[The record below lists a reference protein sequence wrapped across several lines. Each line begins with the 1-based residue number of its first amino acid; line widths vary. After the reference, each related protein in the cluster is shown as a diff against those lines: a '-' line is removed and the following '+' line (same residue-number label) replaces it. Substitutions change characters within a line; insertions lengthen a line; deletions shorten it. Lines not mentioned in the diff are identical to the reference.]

1 MLGQAP
7 WSRLSPSGSAILL
20 LALCTAA
27 SMSSQDI
34 CSPPGYLQA
43 PALQMNSTSAQP
55 GTRVFLQCILP
66 VVSPVR
72 KIIFCKDGKEVYSLK
87 AQQGQLNY
95 SVVLNITS
103 RSAGRYT
110 CGYKEWN
117 EMKHM
122 RSSALSA
129 GRILDIPGAGA
140 GMTTQDICSSPGNVV
155 SSPASP
161 PPPDPHAWIPHA
173 LPTSTVLAV
182 AAVGLVLLS
191 TGSWF
196 AIRKGAC
203 RGRCPRQQH
212 VDSPQ
217 METTDH
223 GEVTCE
229 YYLLPWRQ
237 PCTRLRWNPTTSF
250 PTGIYKIPACSS
262 RPGFSPAP
270 YVLLLPC
277 MQSVAAACTR
287 DMAACQCSQGQS
299 PFAWGVPSTP
309 APSSGCISPAS
320 ASAFVLSSV
329 SLHCHFCFKNYT
341 KYITATKA
349 VALFPCTAGE
359 NIL

>member
-7 WSRLSPSGSAILL
+7 WARLSPSGHAILL

-34 CSPPGYLQA
+34 CSSPGTRESFPPRPRALGSPTTVSSALWQPFTAVCPPGDLQA
-43 PALQMNSTSAQP
+43 PALQMNSNSAQP
-55 GTRVFLQCILP
+55 GKRVVPQCILP

-87 AQQGQLNY
+87 AHQGQLNY

-103 RSAGRYT
+103 RSAGIYT
-110 CGYKEWN
+110 CGYQEWN
-117 EMKHM
+117 EMKQR

-129 GRILDIPGAGA
+129 GRILDV
-140 GMTTQDICSSPGNVV
+140 PGNVV

-161 PPPDPHAWIPHA
+161 PPTGRSCDSCTGVSCSLPLSITPRCLQTFSPPAPHAWIPHT
-173 LPTSTVLAV
+173 LPKSTVLAV

-196 AIRKGAC
+196 AIRKGVC

-223 GEVTCE
+223 GEVT
-229 YYLLPWRQ
+229 YSTIAHVRRDRPPPVQQMRNATTYAMV
-237 PCTRLRWNPTTSF
+237 TR
-250 PTGIYKIPACSS
+250 
-262 RPGFSPAP
+262 
-270 YVLLLPC
+270 
-277 MQSVAAACTR
+277 
-287 DMAACQCSQGQS
+287 
-299 PFAWGVPSTP
+299 
-309 APSSGCISPAS
+309 
-320 ASAFVLSSV
+320 
-329 SLHCHFCFKNYT
+329 T
-341 KYITATKA
+341 KT
-349 VALFPCTAGE
+349 
-359 NIL
+359 